1 MPEDMTNGVH
11 AAIHHKVSFS
21 RCNASY
27 YEEDS
32 ISIILD
38 NMKVDKL
45 FYSVS
50 EALIWLFEKETGKK
64 LNVTHHYG
72 EILSV

>member
-1 MPEDMTNGVH
+1 MTDGVH

-32 ISIILD
+32 ISVVLD
-38 NMKVDKL
+38 NVKVDKL

-50 EALIWLFEKETGKK
+50 EALIWLFDKETGKK
-64 LNVTHHYG
+64 LSVTHHYG

>member
-1 MPEDMTNGVH
+1 MTTGVH
-11 AAIHHKVSFS
+11 AAIHHRVSFS

-32 ISIILD
+32 ITVVLD
-38 NMKVDKL
+38 NVKVDKL
-45 FYSVS
+45 FYSVP

-64 LNVTHHYG
+64 LNVKHYYVG
-72 EILSV
+72 GNACA